1 MFFSGQLWLTS
12 FGWTAQL
19 PVDDAKM
26 MSLGEGAAEAIRET
40 TGRKYKVGAA
50 GKIFYPAGKFSLD

>member
-1 MFFSGQLWLTS
+1 M
-12 FGWTAQL
+12 
-19 PVDDAKM
+19 DDAKM

-50 GKIFYPAGKFSLD
+50 GKIFYPAGKFSVD